1 MQALASRYNI
11 YMTSLSERL
20 KSLGVNLGGET
31 LSSAPK
37 RVDFPIEKVIEGQT
51 QDTPFGEA
59 FVVEE
64 YFASDHLHGE
74 SILRFPPELDRV
86 AAWARDVRLASIE
99 APGFLFL
106 DTETTGLAGGSGTYA
121 FLVGVG
127 RFEDEG
133 FRQMQFFLRDPIEE
147 AALLAALES
156 FAAPSDAIV
165 TFNGK
170 SFDIPLLNTRYLINS
185 APTPFAELAHLDLLH
200 LARRLW
206 RDVLPSRALGD
217 LETQILGIKR
227 TEEDTPSWMIPQ
239 MYTDYLRSGDARPL
253 QGIFYHNTM
262 DILSMAALLDLMARK
277 LAAPLEGKDE
287 HPAELYAI
295 GRLFADLG
303 FSEEAI
309 EVFENTKGL
318 ELSAD
323 TQYRLVENL
332 ACLHRR
338 RGDYKA
344 ALDLWESAVQDG
356 HVYAHVEIAKYYEHR
371 AKDFERA
378 MSYTQ
383 AAIAIIESPSA
394 PRYEHMHWAP
404 LLEHRLA
411 RLERKLARSKET
423 A

>member
-1 MQALASRYNI
+1 MASI
-11 YMTSLSERL
+11 SERL
-20 KSLGVNLGGET
+20 KSLGVNLGGES
-31 LSSAPK
+31 LSSQPK

-64 YFASDHLHGE
+64 FFDTDHLHGKAP
-74 SILRFPPELDRV
+74 LRFPPELDRV
-86 AAWARDVRLASIE
+86 AAWARDARLASIE
-99 APGFLFL
+99 SGGFLFL

-127 RFEDEG
+127 RFEEGG

-147 AALLAALES
+147 PALLAALES

-165 TFNGK
+165 SFNGK
-170 SFDIPLLNTRYLINS
+170 SFDIPLLNTRYLTNS
-185 APTPFAELAHLDLLH
+185 APTPFTELAHLDLLH

-217 LETQILGIKR
+217 LETEILGINR
-227 TEEDTPSWMIPQ
+227 TQEDTPGWMIPE

-262 DILSMAALLDLMARK
+262 DILSMASLLELMAQK
-277 LAAPLEGKDE
+277 LAAPLGNKEQPE
-287 HPAELYAI
+287 ELFAI

-309 EVFENTKGL
+309 EVYEGTLGLKLKDDTKF
-318 ELSAD
+318 
-323 TQYRLVENL
+323 RLVENL
-332 ACLHRR
+332 ALLQRR
-338 RGDYKA
+338 RGDYESA
-344 ALDLWESAVQDG
+344 VELWESAVQDG
-356 HVYAHVEIAKYYEHR
+356 QIYAHVEIAKYYEHR
-371 AKDFERA
+371 SKEFDRA
-378 MSYTQ
+378 LSYTQ
-383 AAIAIIESPSA
+383 AAIDIVESSDTA
-394 PRYEHMHWAP
+394 RYERIHWTP

-411 RLERKLARSKET
+411 RLERKQARAAEQ